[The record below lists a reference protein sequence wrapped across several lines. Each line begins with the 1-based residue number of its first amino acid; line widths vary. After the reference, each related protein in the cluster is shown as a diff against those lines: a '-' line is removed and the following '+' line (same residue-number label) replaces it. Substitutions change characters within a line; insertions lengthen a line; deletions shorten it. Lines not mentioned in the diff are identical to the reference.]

1 MMRNLTRKCDTFL
14 MNAIQELPHVS
25 MRNVQLNQLRK
36 HDCLDLLDIAQ
47 NYGLYSLKKACIEKA
62 KGLSL
67 GHLRGHQMY
76 SLRKIPFDTLQAI
89 LEGRIE
95 MLENKAQNCGS
106 CRQKVF
112 PELIQNRYSGY
123 Y

>member
-1 MMRNLTRKCDTFL
+1 MRNLTGKCEKFL
-14 MNAIQELPHVS
+14 MNVLEKLPHVTT
-25 MRNVQLNQLRK
+25 RNAPRYTDTFKL
-36 HDCLDLLDIAQ
+36 DCLDLLDIVQ

-67 GHLRGHQMY
+67 GHLREHQMY
-76 SLRKIPFDTLQAI
+76 SCRKIPFDTLQAI

-95 MLENKAQNCGS
+95 MLENKAQNCGN
-106 CRQKVF
+106 CRQQVF
-112 PELIQNRYSGY
+112 PEHIQNRYSGY